1 MSVFSDQN
9 VIFEQEYEAVMARH
23 GVLQTFAVHQVALN
37 IFYHPI
43 LKYNIK
49 IQYQSQKISIFQSLL
64 SNTKYQDIPHPQGSH
79 QCCPTEMPQTLSLSL
94 NLGQNDIWA

>member
-49 IQYQSQKISIFQSLL
+49 IQYRSPKYLFSKVLYPIPNIKTFLIHQVVINVVQQKCLRL
-64 SNTKYQDIPHPQGSH
+64 
-79 QCCPTEMPQTLSLSL
+79 
-94 NLGQNDIWA
+94 